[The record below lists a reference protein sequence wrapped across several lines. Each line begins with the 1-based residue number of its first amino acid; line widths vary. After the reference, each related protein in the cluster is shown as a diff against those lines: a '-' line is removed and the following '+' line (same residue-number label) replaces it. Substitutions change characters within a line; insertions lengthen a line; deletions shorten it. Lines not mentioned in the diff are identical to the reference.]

1 MKIKLNLNI
10 FLFLSIFLITK
21 QIKIYCMLMLFAFI
35 HELSHLIAGILLG
48 FKLEAFRIMPFGF
61 SIEFKTE
68 PQNYNKKV
76 VKSNILAVK
85 KIIIALAGP
94 LLNIIIAIIGILHN
108 MDENIIYSNILLM
121 FFNLIPIYPLD
132 GGRILKNLLK
142 IFLGN
147 KKATIYTNKI
157 SNIFIIILTIISS
170 ILIIE
175 YKNVAILFIIGL
187 LWYLVMM
194 ENKRYNLANK
204 IYKTIDNQRNY
215 L

>member
-35 HELSHLIAGILLG
+35 HELAHLIAGILLG
-48 FKLEAFRIMPFGF
+48 FKPEAFRIMPFGF

-76 VKSNILAVK
+76 IKSNILAVK
-85 KIIIALAGP
+85 KIIIALSGP
-94 LLNIIIAIIGILHN
+94 LLNIIIAIIGILHK
-108 MDENIIYSNILLM
+108 MDENIIYSNILLVL
-121 FFNLIPIYPLD
+121 FNLIPIYPLD

-142 IFLGN
+142 IFFGN
-147 KKATIYTNKI
+147 KKAIIYTNI
-157 SNIFIIILTIISS
+157 TSNTFIIVLTIISS

-175 YKNVAILFIIGL
+175 YKNVAILFIMFL
-187 LWYLVMM
+187 LWYLVIM